1 MNTPLRRLA
10 VLALASSLV
19 LAGCGRDSA
28 DSNDDGGEAATG
40 PGVTSEPCPEAVD
53 DSKGCIYLG
62 AITDLTG
69 PFSAIGIPLQDGA
82 EAFWAWVNENGGVGD
97 YEVDVTTH
105 LKDNEY
111 NPDRHAQAWNEISG
125 DVLALSG
132 SLGTAATEAM
142 MRDSEAEELVA
153 MPATLG
159 SNWLF
164 EDRVLELGAPYC
176 VEGMNSVDYGI
187 DELGA
192 TSVAAVHLPG
202 DYGDDVM
209 VGARIAAEERGVD
222 FTAIETTIGA
232 DQQAAAVAGVLRSG
246 ADLVIM
252 GTTPLELAAVVG
264 GALQNGFQ
272 GKFIGAIPTWNAALL
287 QSPAG
292 EALKAAYTWSN
303 PFPPYDAD
311 SPGREAMR
319 EAAGDSQ
326 PNDYFAIGFSSQYV
340 IKAVLESALES
351 GDLTRAG
358 VLEAATS
365 MTEVDSE
372 GSLPEGSGNYAGEP
386 NDAVVRATNF
396 FTPDESASTGASVTV
411 ESYTGPTAE
420 SYEFTEACYL
430 MK

>member
-10 VLALASSLV
+10 VLAVASALV
-19 LAGCGRDSA
+19 LAGCGRDSG
-28 DSNDDGGEAATG
+28 SSDDGDTATG
-40 PGVTSEPCPEAVD
+40 PGVSSEPCPDAID

-82 EAFWAWVNENGGVGD
+82 EAFWRMVNENGGIGD

-125 DVLALSG
+125 EVLALSG

-159 SNWLF
+159 SNWIF

-176 VEGMNSVDYGI
+176 AEGMNAVDYGI

-202 DYGDDVM
+202 DYGDDAM
-209 VGARIAAEERGVD
+209 VGARIAAEARGVD
-222 FTAIETTIGA
+222 FTDIETAPGA
-232 DQQAAAVAGVLRSG
+232 DQQAAAVTNLLRSG
-246 ADLVIM
+246 ADLVVL
-252 GTTPLELAAVVG
+252 GTGPLETAAIVG
-264 GALQNGFQ
+264 GAMQNGFQ

-292 EALKAAYTWSN
+292 PALEASYLWSN
-303 PFPPYDAD
+303 PFPTWDAEGA
-311 SPGREAMR
+311 GRDAMR
-319 EAAGDSQ
+319 ESAGDTQ
-326 PNDYFAIGFSSQYV
+326 PNDYFAIGWGSQYV
-340 IKAVLESALES
+340 MKAAIEAAIDND
-351 GDLTRAG
+351 DLTRSG
-358 VLEAATS
+358 LVEAATS
-365 MTEVDSE
+365 MTGVDSE
-372 GSLPEGSGNYAGEP
+372 GTLPDGSGNYSGDP
-386 NDAVVRATNF
+386 NEQVIRATTF
-396 FTPDESASTGASVTV
+396 LAPDEAASTGASIV
-411 ESYTGPTAE
+411 EENYSGPTAQD
-420 SYEFTEACYL
+420 YEFTEACYL